1 MSKWKRLFAG
11 VMIIAVALAFA
22 GCKRAPEKADAN
34 FRVVA
39 SFYPI
44 YISALNVAGN
54 IKGVEVSNMAPPS
67 TGCLHDYQ
75 LSTKDLKVIENADVF
90 VINGGGM
97 ETFLDK
103 VTQQLPNLKI
113 INASEGI
120 HLLKDKDG
128 QDNAHVW
135 VSVTND
141 IKQVQNIVAQLSAAD
156 PKDAAAFRKNGDAYI
171 TKLTAL
177 KNEMHEGLENIKTK
191 NIITFHEAFPYFAE
205 EFGLNIVDVI
215 EREPGTAPTPAEL
228 NDTIKI
234 VKQSGVKALFAEPQ
248 YPDDAAQ
255 AIAKETGAKVYT
267 LDPVVS
273 GDSKP
278 DSYINLMEK
287 NLKSLEEA
295 LN

>member
-1 MSKWKRLFAG
+1 MSEAKRLFAAIL
-11 VMIIAVALAFA
+11 MISIVLAFA
-22 GCKRAPEKADAN
+22 GCKRAPEKDDGN

-54 IKGVEVSNMAPPS
+54 VKGVEVSNMAPPS

-75 LSTKDLKVIENADVF
+75 LSTKDLKVIEKADVF
-90 VINGGGM
+90 IINGGGM
-97 ETFLDK
+97 ESFIDK

-113 INASEGI
+113 LNASEGI
-120 HLLKDKDG
+120 SLIKDKDG
-128 QDNAHVW
+128 EENAHVW

-141 IKQVQNIVAQLSAAD
+141 IKQVQNIVTQLSAAD
-156 PKDAAAFRKNGDAYI
+156 PKDAAAFKENGDAYI
-171 TKLTAL
+171 AKLTDL
-177 KNEMHEGLENIKTK
+177 KNEMHDGLKNIKTK
-191 NIITFHEAFPYFAE
+191 IIITFHEAFPYFAQ

-228 NDTIKI
+228 DDTIKT